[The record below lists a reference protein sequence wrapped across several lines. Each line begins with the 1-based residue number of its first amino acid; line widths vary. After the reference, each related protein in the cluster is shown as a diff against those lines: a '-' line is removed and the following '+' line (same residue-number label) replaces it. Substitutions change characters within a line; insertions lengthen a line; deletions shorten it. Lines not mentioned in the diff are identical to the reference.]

1 MKAECGLAKL
11 PYGLARKEVSGRAYL
26 YEIRDRKGNAKS
38 LGPWSEAF
46 AEKLDAYRHKKETL
60 KARIAASKTTLEES
74 ASIARV
80 LRVPMIANEAGPI
93 LREADRRG
101 LQNGRAVCW
110 DRVCQDG
117 KISVVAGNL
126 N

>member
-60 KARIAASKTTLEES
+60 KARIAASKTTPEES
-74 ASIARV
+74 ASIARG
-80 LRVPMIANEAGPI
+80 LSVPLIANEHGT
-93 LREADRRG
+93 LLSEG
-101 LQNGRAVCW
+101 LGRATGRGGGW
-110 DRVCQDG
+110 EDE
-117 KISVVAGNL
+117 K
-126 N
+126 